1 MIATGHFFFALAALI
16 HLAIFRMES
25 LQWGTPK
32 VNKVFGQTEES
43 VAHTKL
49 FAFNQGFYNL
59 FLALE
64 ILTGF
69 AFIYFGYSKEVG
81 MALISFSGLSM
92 LLAACALVYSAP
104 HLKRAFF
111 IQGGP
116 PFIGLLFFI
125 IHFKFFL

>member
-1 MIATGHFFFALAALI
+1 MIATAYFFFALAALI

-32 VNKVFGQTEES
+32 VNKVFGQTQQS
-43 VAHTKL
+43 VTHTKL

-64 ILTGF
+64 IITGF
-69 AFIYFGYSKEVG
+69 IFISFGLSKEIG
-81 MALISFSGLSM
+81 LAFLIFSGLSM
-92 LLAACALVYSAP
+92 LLAACVLLYSAP

-116 PFIGLLFFI
+116 PFMALLFLL